1 MTEWGIAYSV
11 FFCYNINNKN
21 KGVIIMKKTLSLIL
35 SLVIIATS
43 VFCFS
48 STALADETFEL
59 SPGITATY
67 VTAEKKLTISGKGET
82 DDYSLSPFVMKT
94 YNSEIESVVIED
106 GITKLGNNL
115 FAGLIN
121 IVNVQLPETLES
133 IGSRVFQGCPR
144 IKTLSIP
151 ASVTSIAPTGLRT
164 ASESLPTQLE
174 SIIVDENNENYC
186 SVDGVLYDKDMT
198 TLISVPSSWAGE
210 KLEIPDTVTTF
221 TDLAGVS
228 CRFLKEIVFPRSI
241 KIVGAKTFKNCE
253 NLELVTILNQD
264 VELHQ
269 KSQLFENDTKLVI
282 AGYGNSTAKE
292 YAQLIGIPFNTLD
305 CEEHTIV
312 TDKGYAPTCTK
323 DGLTDGSHCS
333 VCDKVIVA
341 QNVIP
346 AKGHKYDAG
355 KVTKAATCTATGV
368 KTYTCTVCK
377 ATKTETIAKKAHSY
391 KNYVTK
397 ATLTANGKTV
407 NKCSVCGSVKSTTVI
422 PMIKTVTISP
432 TNYTYD
438 GKVKTPS
445 VTVKDSKGK
454 ALVKNTDYT
463 VSYANG
469 RKYVGKYAVKI
480 TFKGKYSGT
489 KTLYFTIKPKATS
502 LTKLTPVKKG
512 FKAYWKKQAT
522 QTTGYQIQY
531 ATNKAFTKNA
541 KGIFVSGASTT
552 SKSISKLYSKKGY
565 YVRVRTY
572 KTVKFNGRNVNIYS
586 SWSKTMYVKTK

>member
-82 DDYSLSPFVMKT
+82 DDYDLSPFVQKGYDT
-94 YNSEIESVVIED
+94 NGKVIESVVIEN
-106 GITKLGNNL
+106 GITRLGNNL

-151 ASVTSIAPTGLRT
+151 ASVTSIDPTGLRT
-164 ASESLPTQLE
+164 ASESIPTQLE
-174 SIIVDENNENYC
+174 NIFIDENNKNYC

-269 KSQLFENDTKLVI
+269 ESQLFDGATKLVI
-282 AGYGNSTAKE
+282 AGYGKSTAKE
-292 YAQLIGIPFNTLD
+292 YAQLIGVPFNTLD

-333 VCDKVIVA
+333 VCEKVLKKQEPINKTGHSYKSTSKLTPATEKADGKIV
-341 QNVIP
+341 
-346 AKGHKYDAG
+346 
-355 KVTKAATCTATGV
+355 T
-368 KTYTCTVCK
+368 TYTCKNCN
-377 ATKTETIAKKAHSY
+377 HSY
-391 KNYVTK
+391 SKTTRIYYSIASIKLNYSV
-397 ATLTANGKTV
+397 LTYNAQTRNVG
-407 NKCSVCGSVKSTTVI
+407 
-422 PMIKTVTISP
+422 VTI
-432 TNYTYD
+432 
-438 GKVKTPS
+438 
-445 VTVKDSKGK
+445 KDRKG
-454 ALVKNTDYT
+454 NTLKKDRDYT
-463 VSYANG
+463 VSWQSG
-469 RKYVGKYAVKI
+469 RKYVGRYACKI
-480 TFKGKYSGT
+480 TFKGNFSGT
-489 KTLYFTIKPKATS
+489 KTLYLTIKPQATS
-502 LTKLTPVKKG
+502 LTKLTPASKG
-512 FKAYWKKQAT
+512 FKVSWKKQAT
-522 QTTGYQIQY
+522 QTSGYQIQY
-531 ATNKAFTKNA
+531 ATDKAFTKNA
-541 KGIFVSGASTT
+541 KGVFASGASTT

-565 YVRVRTY
+565 YVRIRTY
-572 KTVKFNGRNVNIYS
+572 KTIKFNGRNVNLYS
-586 SWSKTMYVKTK
+586 SWSKPMYVKTK

>member
-11 FFCYNINNKN
+11 FFCYNINNKS

-67 VTAEKKLTISGKGET
+67 VAAEKKLTISGKGET
-82 DDYSLSPFVMKT
+82 DDYDLSPFVQKGYDT
-94 YNSEIESVVIED
+94 NGKVIESVVIEN
-106 GITKLGNNL
+106 GITRLGNNL

-121 IVNVQLPETLES
+121 IVNVQLPKTLES

-151 ASVTSIAPTGLRT
+151 ASVTSIDPTGLRT
-164 ASESLPTQLE
+164 ASESIPTQLE
-174 SIIVDENNENYC
+174 NIFIDENNKNYC
-186 SVDGVLYDKDMT
+186 SVDGVLYNKNMT
-198 TLISVPSSWAGE
+198 TLICVPSSWAGE
-210 KLEIPDTVTTF
+210 KLVIPDTVTTI

-241 KIVGAKTFKNCE
+241 KSVGTKAFKNSV
-253 NLELVTILNQD
+253 NLEHVTILNQN
-264 VELHQ
+264 VELNEQ
-269 KSQLFENDTKLVI
+269 LQLFDGATKLVI
-282 AGYGNSTAKE
+282 AGYDNSTAKE
-292 YAQLIGIPFNTLD
+292 YAQLIGVPF
-305 CEEHTIV
+305 HTVV
-312 TDKGYAPTCTK
+312 TDKGYAPTCTET
-323 DGLTDGSHCS
+323 GLTDGNHCS
-333 VCDKVIVA
+333 VCDKGVVA

-397 ATLTANGKTV
+397 ATTSKNGSTV
-407 NKCSVCGSVKSTTVI
+407 TKCSVCGSVKSKSTIYYPKTITLSTT
-422 PMIKTVTISP
+422 S
-432 TNYTYD
+432 YTYD

-531 ATNKAFTKNA
+531 ATDKAFTKNA
-541 KGIFVSGASTT
+541 KGVFASGAKTT

>member
-1 MTEWGIAYSV
+1 
-11 FFCYNINNKN
+11 
-21 KGVIIMKKTLSLIL
+21 MKKTLSLIL

-59 SPGITATY
+59 SPGINATY
-67 VTAEKKLTISGKGET
+67 VTAEKKLTISGEGEI

-151 ASVTSIAPTGLRT
+151 ASVTSIDPTGLRT

-174 SIIVDENNENYC
+174 SIIVDENNKSYC
-186 SVDGVLYDKDMT
+186 SVDGVLYDKNMT
-198 TLISVPSSWAGE
+198 TLISVPSSWAGG
-210 KLEIPDTVTTF
+210 KLVIPDTVTTF

-241 KIVGAKTFKNCE
+241 KIVGSKTFKNCE

-282 AGYGNSTAKE
+282 VGYGNSTAKE

-346 AKGHKYDAG
+346 AKGH
-355 KVTKAATCTATGV
+355 
-368 KTYTCTVCK
+368 
-377 ATKTETIAKKAHSY
+377 SY

-397 ATLTANGKTV
+397 ATTSKNGSTV
-407 NKCSVCGSVKSTTVI
+407 TKCTVCGSVKSKSTIYYPKTITLSTT
-422 PMIKTVTISP
+422 S
-432 TNYTYD
+432 YTYD
-438 GKVKTPS
+438 GKVKKPS
-445 VTVKDSKGK
+445 VKVVGSNGK
-454 ALVKNTDYT
+454 TISSSNYT
-463 VSYANG
+463 VSYASG

-480 TFKGKYSGT
+480 TFKGNYSGT

-531 ATNKAFTKNA
+531 ATDKAFTKNA
-541 KGIFVSGASTT
+541 KGIFVSGAKTT

-572 KTVKFNGRNVNIYS
+572 KTVKFNGRNVNLYS

>member
-11 FFCYNINNKN
+11 FFCYNINNKS

-67 VTAEKKLTISGKGET
+67 VSAEKKMTISGKGET
-82 DDYSLSPFVMKT
+82 DDYDLSPFVQKGYDT
-94 YNSEIESVVIED
+94 NGKVIESVVIEN
-106 GITKLGNNL
+106 GITRLGNNL

-151 ASVTSIAPTGLRT
+151 ASVTSIDPTGLRT
-164 ASESLPTQLE
+164 ASESIPTQLE
-174 SIIVDENNENYC
+174 NIFIDENNKNYC
-186 SVDGVLYDKDMT
+186 SVDGVLYDKNMT
-198 TLISVPSSWAGE
+198 TLICVPSSWAGE
-210 KLEIPDTVTTF
+210 KLVIPDTVTTI

-241 KIVGAKTFKNCE
+241 KSVGTKAFKNSV
-253 NLELVTILNQD
+253 NLEHVTILNQN
-264 VELHQ
+264 VELNEQ
-269 KSQLFENDTKLVI
+269 LQLFDGATKLVI
-282 AGYGNSTAKE
+282 AGYDNSTAKE
-292 YAQLIGIPFNTLD
+292 YAQLIGVPF
-305 CEEHTIV
+305 HTIV
-312 TDKGYAPTCTK
+312 TDKGYAPTCTET
-323 DGLTDGSHCS
+323 GLTDGNHCS
-333 VCDKVIVA
+333 VCDKGVVA

-397 ATLTANGKTV
+397 ATTSKNGSTV
-407 NKCSVCGSVKSTTVI
+407 TKCSVCGSVKSKSTIYYPKTITLSTT
-422 PMIKTVTISP
+422 S
-432 TNYTYD
+432 YTYD

-541 KGIFVSGASTT
+541 KGIFVSGAKTT

>member
-11 FFCYNINNKN
+11 FFCYNINNKS

-82 DDYSLSPFVMKT
+82 DDYDLSPFVQKGYDT
-94 YNSEIESVVIED
+94 NGKVIESVVIEN
-106 GITKLGNNL
+106 GITRLGNNL

-151 ASVTSIAPTGLRT
+151 ASVTSIDPTGLRT
-164 ASESLPTQLE
+164 ASESIPTQLE
-174 SIIVDENNENYC
+174 NIFIDENNKNYC
-186 SVDGVLYDKDMT
+186 SVDGVLYNKNMT
-198 TLISVPSSWAGE
+198 TLICVPSSWAGE
-210 KLEIPDTVTTF
+210 KLVIPDTVTTI
-221 TDLAGVS
+221 TDLAGVR

-241 KIVGAKTFKNCE
+241 KSVGTKAFKNSV
-253 NLELVTILNQD
+253 NLEHVTILNQD
-264 VELHQ
+264 VELNEQ
-269 KSQLFENDTKLVI
+269 LQLFDGATKLVI
-282 AGYGNSTAKE
+282 AGYDNSTAKE
-292 YAQLIGIPFNTLD
+292 YAQLIGVPF
-305 CEEHTIV
+305 HTIV
-312 TDKGYAPTCTK
+312 TDKGYAPTCTET
-323 DGLTDGSHCS
+323 GLTDGNHCS
-333 VCDKVIVA
+333 VCDKGVVV

-531 ATNKAFTKNA
+531 ATDKAFTKNA
-541 KGIFVSGASTT
+541 KGVFASGAKTT